1 LISLSE
7 YYEKNLYPLQDGV
20 LNTVS
25 QCGTHFFLTGGTALS
40 RAYYRYRYS
49 DDLDFFVSSDDT
61 FKEQVNLVLS
71 ALEKVGFLLD
81 TGKRFIKNVTYWS
94 VVVRRENIE
103 AELKLDFVN
112 DLVPHFGPLVKTALF
127 YRTDSVQNIL
137 SNKITAL
144 FRFAAKDVADLRE
157 IFLHETIDWPETFKQ
172 AREKE
177 AGIEIP
183 LVCEIITG
191 IPEGEFDSLKW
202 VNKPRWQDFRA
213 DIDRMAEAMLGQ
225 PAPAAHLLSR

>member
-20 LNTVS
+20 LNIIS
-25 QCGTHFFLTGGTALS
+25 QSGTDFFLTGGTALS
-40 RAYYRYRYS
+40 RAYYHHRYS
-49 DDLDFFVSSDDT
+49 DDLDFFVNSSKEYDKQMDIIFSRLSENGFFWDT
-61 FKEQVNLVLS
+61 SSEFTRSDNFVSFKVQ
-71 ALEKVGFLLD
+71 
-81 TGKRFIKNVTYWS
+81 
-94 VVVRRENIE
+94 RENAGIS
-103 AELKLDFVN
+103 LKLDFVN
-112 DLVPHFGPLVKTALF
+112 DLVPHFGPIIETGLF

-157 IFLHETIDWPETFKQ
+157 IFLRETIDWPEAFRQ

-183 LVCEIITG
+183 LVCEILSG
-191 IPEGEFDSLKW
+191 IPESEFDNLKW
-202 VNKPRWQDFRA
+202 ISKPRWEAFRA
-213 DIDRMAEAMLGQ
+213 DIGRMAESMLGCQ
-225 PAPAAHLLSR
+225 PAAI

>member
-1 LISLSE
+1 LISPSE

-25 QCGTHFFLTGGTALS
+25 RCGTHFFLTGGTALS
-40 RAYYRYRYS
+40 RAYYRHRYS
-49 DDLDFFVSSDDT
+49 DDLDFFVSSDNA
-61 FKEQVNLVLS
+61 FKDQANLVLA
-71 ALEKVGFLLD
+71 ALEEEGFLLD
-81 TGKRFIKNVTYWS
+81 TGKRFIKDVTYWS
-94 VVVRRENIE
+94 VFVRREDIE

-112 DLVPHFGPLVKTALF
+112 DLVPHFGPLVQTSLF
-127 YRTDSVQNIL
+127 YRTDSIQNML

-157 IFLHETIDWPETFKQ
+157 IFLHEKIDWAEAFRQ

-177 AGIEIP
+177 AGIEVP

-191 IPEGEFDSLKW
+191 IPEDEFDSLKW
-202 VNKPRWQDFRA
+202 IRKPHWRDFRA
-213 DIDRMAEAMLGQ
+213 DIGRMVGEMLER
-225 PAPAAHLLSR
+225 P

>member
-1 LISLSE
+1 LISPSE

-25 QCGTHFFLTGGTALS
+25 RCGTHFFLTGGTALS
-40 RAYYRYRYS
+40 RAYYHHRYS
-49 DDLDFFVSSDDT
+49 DDLDFFVSSDNA
-61 FKEQVNLVLS
+61 FKDQVTLVLA
-71 ALEKVGFLLD
+71 ALEEDGFLLD

-94 VVVRRENIE
+94 ILVRRENSE

-112 DLVPHFGPLVKTALF
+112 DPVPRFGPLVKTALF
-127 YRTDSVQNIL
+127 NRTDSIQNIL

-144 FRFAAKDVADLRE
+144 FRYAAKDVADLRE
-157 IFLHETIDWPETFKQ
+157 IFLHEKIDWPDAFRE

-177 AGIEIP
+177 AGIEVP

-191 IPEGEFDSLKW
+191 MPESEFDDLKW
-202 VNKPRWQDFRA
+202 VNKPRWQDFQA
-213 DIDRMAEAMLGQ
+213 DIGRMAEAMLGQ
-225 PAPAAHLLSR
+225 GQNP